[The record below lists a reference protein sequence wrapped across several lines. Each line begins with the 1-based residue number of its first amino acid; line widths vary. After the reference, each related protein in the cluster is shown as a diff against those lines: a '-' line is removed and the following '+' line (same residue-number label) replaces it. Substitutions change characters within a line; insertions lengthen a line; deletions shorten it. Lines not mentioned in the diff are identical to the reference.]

1 MINYARSQSCFEHN
15 LGIIKNKIGIKSN
28 LLK

>member
-1 MINYARSQSCFEHN
+1 MQEVGRVLNTILLSLR
-15 LGIIKNKIGIKSN
+15 IKYKIGIKSN